1 MIIESLIISA
11 TFETDLTVSSPNH
24 PEAKGGEIDVEKGDR
39 IPGVPHHNLK
49 ADITFD
55 ETYET
60 FGLFGEADEV
70 LGDDFEDSRFL
81 SPGAPRAA
89 WIGLEAI
96 F

>member
-1 MIIESLIISA
+1 MGTNILIN
-11 TFETDLTVSSPNH
+11 SSQVFRGDEGNL
-24 PEAKGGEIDVEKGDR
+24 IDQ
-39 IPGVPHHNLK
+39 IPGYSIVNLRARYTLWNHLSIFAK
-49 ADITFD
+49 VNNLFD

-89 WIGLEAI
+89 WIGLEAT